1 MQLPPFLILKPQNPP
16 VVPPSQQPQLTDLE
30 ESDRLRFLKN
40 LNSFCGQGFWFAVGL
55 SIAHVS
61 RILSAPVML
70 VAVIL
75 VAGFLFSVKP
85 KNPTSYLLSM
95 RRISGLVVIVGTI
108 VGFWDVAWLLAN
120 APLSVGFGFGLITLW
135 QLVAIV
141 GVSVTLILLIG
152 LLRRWMRST
161 THH

>member
-1 MQLPPFLILKPQNPP
+1 MQLSQFLIPKPQNPP
-16 VVPPSQQPQLTDLE
+16 VSPPSHQPQLPELE
-30 ESDRLRFLKN
+30 ESDQLRFLKN

-61 RILSAPVML
+61 RILGAPVML

-75 VAGFLFSVKP
+75 VAGFLFVVKP
-85 KNPTSYLLSM
+85 KNPTPYLLSM

-108 VGFWDVAWLLAN
+108 VAFWDAAWVVAN
-120 APLSVGFGFGLITLW
+120 VPLSVGFGFGLIPVW

-141 GVSVTLILLIG
+141 GVSVALLLSVA
-152 LLRRWMRST
+152 LLRRLTR
-161 THH
+161 

>member
-1 MQLPPFLILKPQNPP
+1 MQLPPFLIPKPQNPP
-16 VVPPSQQPQLTDLE
+16 VAPASQQPPLPELE
-30 ESDRLRFLKN
+30 ESDQLRFIKN

-61 RILSAPVML
+61 RIVSAPVML

-75 VAGFLFSVKP
+75 VAGFLFVVKP

-108 VGFWDVAWLLAN
+108 AAFWDVAWLLAN
-120 APLSVGFGFGLITLW
+120 MPLSVGFGFGFIPVW
-135 QLVAIV
+135 QLVVIV
-141 GVSVTLILLIG
+141 GVSVALLLLVTLW
-152 LLRRWMRST
+152 RR
-161 THH
+161 

>member
-1 MQLPPFLILKPQNPP
+1 MQLPPFLIPKPQNPP
-16 VVPPSQQPQLTDLE
+16 AAPSPVQLPDLE
-30 ESDRLRFLKN
+30 ESDQLRFLKN

-108 VGFWDVAWLLAN
+108 AAFWDVAWLLAN
-120 APLSVGFGFGLITLW
+120 APLSVGFGFGLTRVW
-135 QLVAIV
+135 QLGAMV
-141 GVSVTLILLIG
+141 GVSVALMKLVG
-152 LLRRWMRST
+152 LWRREER
-161 THH
+161 

>member
-1 MQLPPFLILKPQNPP
+1 MQLPPFLIPKPQNPP
-16 VVPPSQQPQLTDLE
+16 VAPPSQQLQLPELE
-30 ESDRLRFLKN
+30 ESDQLRFLKN

-61 RILSAPVML
+61 RIVGAPVML

-75 VAGFLFSVKP
+75 VAGFLFVVKP

-108 VGFWDVAWLLAN
+108 AAFWDVAWLLAN
-120 APLSVGFGFGLITLW
+120 MPLSVGFGFGFIPVW
-135 QLVAIV
+135 QLVVIV
-141 GVSVTLILLIG
+141 GVSVALL
-152 LLRRWMRST
+152 LLVALWRRWMR
-161 THH
+161 

>member
-1 MQLPPFLILKPQNPP
+1 MQLPPFLIPKPQNPP
-16 VVPPSQQPQLTDLE
+16 VAPPSQQPQLPELE

-61 RILSAPVML
+61 RIFSAPVML
-70 VAVIL
+70 VAAIS

-95 RRISGLVVIVGTI
+95 RRISGLAVIVGTI
-108 VGFWDVAWLLAN
+108 VAFWDVAWLLAN
-120 APLSVGFGFGLITLW
+120 APLSVGFGFGFIPVW
-135 QLVAIV
+135 QLVVIV
-141 GVSVTLILLIG
+141 GVLVTLMRLVA
-152 LLRRWMRST
+152 LLRRLT
-161 THH
+161 